1 MDTILHA
8 EHKTILEEM
17 RTDYSYSRSIEKEET
32 IDDGSANSDTEVVA
46 VEEETESTGD
56 GINGIGSMEGYKEE
70 EIKIDKAISFIN
82 SLHLRNFLG
91 SSDKSVKKYS
101 DSGSRFVTNCLED
114 IRPFSS
120 WLEISSFMNCLK

>member
-8 EHKTILEEM
+8 EHKSILEEM

-32 IDDGSANSDTEVVA
+32 INDGSATSDTEVA
-46 VEEETESTGD
+46 DEEETESTGD

-70 EIKIDKAISFIN
+70 EIKIDKAISFIH
-82 SLHLRNFLG
+82 SLDLRNFLG

>member
-8 EHKTILEEM
+8 EHKSILEEM

-32 IDDGSANSDTEVVA
+32 INDGSATSNTEVVA
-46 VEEETESTGD
+46 DEEETESTGD

-82 SLHLRNFLG
+82 SLDLRNFLG

-120 WLEISSFMNCLK
+120 